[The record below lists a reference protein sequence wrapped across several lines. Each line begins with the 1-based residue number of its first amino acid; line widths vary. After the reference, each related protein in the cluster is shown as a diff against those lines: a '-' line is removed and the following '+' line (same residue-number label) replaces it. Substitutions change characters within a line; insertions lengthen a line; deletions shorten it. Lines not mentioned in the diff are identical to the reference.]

1 MHILMIAP
9 QPFFQYRGTPFSV
22 RERLKSFSDLGHSID
37 LITYHI
43 GDDVDI
49 PGVRIRRC
57 PGIPFIRTIP
67 IGPSWVK
74 FPLDFALML
83 WIMVLLPFLKRPDF
97 IHSHE
102 EGAVFGILCSKF
114 MRRPHVY
121 DMHSSLPQQLINYDF
136 THSSFILHLVKR
148 LERWIIRSSSH
159 VIVVCPWLEDLVK
172 NLDPDKTVY
181 LIENPP
187 VCESADENTERRAFE
202 LRHTYEL
209 QEEQLVVYTGTLEI
223 NQGMDILLSAI
234 PTVVKQIPRIRF
246 VLVGGEPHQVET
258 LRSQAKVLGIEQW
271 ILLTGQ
277 RPTNEMPAFMY
288 MADIL
293 ISPRKFGQN
302 TPLKIYSYLQSGK
315 PIVATDLETHT
326 QVLDTSIACLVNP
339 DPEDFARGLLRV
351 LRDPEYAHQLGQ
363 AAKERLESKYS
374 WTQYMDNMRTFCD
387 HVTMHIQRKS

>member
-1 MHILMIAP
+1 
-9 QPFFQYRGTPFSV
+9 
-22 RERLKSFSDLGHSID
+22 
-37 LITYHI
+37 
-43 GDDVDI
+43 
-49 PGVRIRRC
+49 
-57 PGIPFIRTIP
+57 
-67 IGPSWVK
+67 
-74 FPLDFALML
+74 
-83 WIMVLLPFLKRPDF
+83 
-97 IHSHE
+97 
-102 EGAVFGILCSKF
+102 
-114 MRRPHVY
+114 
-121 DMHSSLPQQLINYDF
+121 
-136 THSSFILHLVKR
+136 
-148 LERWIIRSSSH
+148 
-159 VIVVCPWLEDLVK
+159 VVCPWLEDLVK

-202 LRHTYEL
+202 LRHKYGLE
-209 QEEQLVVYTGTLEI
+209 EEQLVVYTGTLEI
-223 NQGMDILLSAI
+223 NQGMDIVLSAI
-234 PTVVKQIPRIRF
+234 PTVVKEISRIRF

-258 LRSQAKVLGIEQW
+258 LRSGAKELDIEQW

-326 QVLDTSIACLVNP
+326 QVLDSSIACLVNP

-363 AAKERLESKYS
+363 AAKERLELKYS